1 MDNITEHFKEA
12 LLSSDEEAARRIMYE
27 SKQHYT
33 SLQFIENVVVN
44 ILDHI
49 GDDWEKGEYALS
61 QVYMSGKICERL
73 VDSLLV
79 DHSVL
84 HKAKPKMA
92 IVLFNDYHALG
103 KRIVLAH
110 LKAGGYKVTDYG
122 RMDTEELIERACK
135 EQIELLFVSVLMLS
149 SALRIKEVVQ
159 QIHQRCP
166 GLKIAVGGAPF
177 RLNSGL
183 WQEVGADFVGFTAVD
198 ALSIASSFNGGQQ
211 S

>member
-1 MDNITEHFKEA
+1 MENITEHFKEA
-12 LLSSDEEAARRIMYE
+12 LLSCDEEATRRIMYE
-27 SKQHYT
+27 SKQYYT
-33 SLQFIENVVVN
+33 SLQFIEKVLVKV
-44 ILDHI
+44 LDSI
-49 GDDWEKGEYALS
+49 GDGWEKGEYALS

-73 VDSLLV
+73 VNSLLV
-79 DHSVL
+79 DHSVS
-84 HKAKPKMA
+84 HKAQPKMA
-92 IVLFNDYHALG
+92 IALLNDYHALG

-110 LKAGGYKVTDYG
+110 LKASGYRVTDYG
-122 RMDTEELIERACK
+122 MVDTEELIERACK

-177 RLNSGL
+177 RLNNGL
-183 WQEVGADFVGFTAVD
+183 WQEVGADFVGFTAAD
-198 ALSIASSFNGGQQ
+198 ALSIANSFNGRQQ